1 LEASITTAHL
11 RRRLPVAAAAITAMS
26 LSLLAAPA
34 ATSAT
39 AAPEPPAAV
48 IAAGPMLSPGAEA
61 REEKRA
67 SRAAARPAVAAPA
80 ARPVAKPVQRKAR
93 PAAKPKRT
101 GKRATARTVERH
113 TVKRKVVKTAARAK
127 ARKKV
132 IRKAPAIRGGGAVV
146 AYARAQLGKRYVFG
160 QLDCSGLVLRAYK
173 RVGVSLPH
181 KAARQD
187 EHGQRISRSQARP
200 GDLVF
205 WGGDDAYHVAVYIG
219 GGRVIHA
226 PGRGR
231 HVQVSRLWGSHYF
244 VRITH

>member
-1 LEASITTAHL
+1 M
-11 RRRLPVAAAAITAMS
+11 AAAAITAMS
-26 LSLLAAPA
+26 LSMLAAPA
-34 ATSAT
+34 ASSAT
-39 AAPEPPAAV
+39 AAPEAPVAV
-48 IAAGPMLSPGAEA
+48 IAAGPMLSPGAEV

-67 SRAAARPAVAAPA
+67 SRAAARPAVTTPA
-80 ARPVAKPVQRKAR
+80 ARPVAQPVQRKAR

-101 GKRATARTVERH
+101 VKRATAARTVERRAVERH
-113 TVKRKVVKTAARAK
+113 TVKRKVVKTTARAK
-127 ARKKV
+127 VRKKT
-132 IRKAPAIRGGGAVV
+132 IRKVSSARGGGAVV

-181 KAARQD
+181 KASRQD
-187 EHGQRISRSQARP
+187 EHGRRIPRSQARP

-231 HVQVSRLWGSHYF
+231 HVQVSGLWGSHYF
-244 VRITH
+244 VRISR